1 MRDQLGCDRGWPG
14 HLEGLSGRNR
24 VKVWRVE
31 MKGLCLGDGK
41 RKGRQVGMVQESLRT
56 PDIGKWIKSNT
67 IIKDQNTQQG
77 VFVER
82 MSSL

>member
-1 MRDQLGCDRGWPG
+1 
-14 HLEGLSGRNR
+14 
-24 VKVWRVE
+24 